1 MALPEFP
8 IVSDEM
14 LHAVVE
20 RHGIGAG
27 SVAPMAQ
34 VGIFN
39 AIYAL
44 GDRHVLRVPRQHPR
58 FEGTALN
65 EAVAVPLARAAGVRT
80 PALVAFDET
89 RTILPVAYGIY
100 ERVEGRVLERAVADP
115 ALADVVWRELGRD
128 LAQLHGGVERTATTE
143 LLSWDDKTDPRPL
156 PGVIAAAGYFA
167 AAEADWL
174 ERWLDRLAPYAERPG
189 EPRFL
194 HGDSQASNVMVG
206 ADSLDYVAVLDW
218 GSCEWGDVARDFAGV
233 PLRAVPAMLEGY
245 REGGLVDEGLRARI
259 VWRHLQIALH
269 QLRGQPVP
277 DYSWAERPMGMLL
290 EVLRFFGEQGDGEWR
305 QWGP

>member
-14 LHAVVE
+14 LQAIAV
-20 RHGIGAG
+20 RHGIVAS

-44 GDRHVLRVPRQHPR
+44 GDRHVLRVPRLHPR

-80 PALVAFDET
+80 PALVVLDET
-89 RTILPVAYGIY
+89 RSILPVAYGIY
-100 ERVEGRVLERAVADP
+100 ERVEGRVLERAMTDP
-115 ALADVVWRELGRD
+115 ALAAAAWRELGRD
-128 LAQLHGGVERTATTE
+128 LGRLHSGVERTPATE
-143 LLSWDDKTDPRPL
+143 LLIWDDKTDPRPL
-156 PGVIAAAGYFA
+156 PGVIAAAGYFGV
-167 AAEADWL
+167 AEAAWL
-174 ERWLDRLAPYAERPG
+174 ERWLDRLAPYAEKLG

-194 HGDSQASNVMVG
+194 HGDSQASNLMIDV
-206 ADSLDYVAVLDW
+206 DSLDYVAVLDW

-245 REGGLVDEGLRARI
+245 REGRPTDEGLLARI

-269 QLRGQPVP
+269 QLRGKPVP

-290 EVLRFFGEQGDGEWR
+290 EVLRFFGEQTESEWR
-305 QWGP
+305 RWGP